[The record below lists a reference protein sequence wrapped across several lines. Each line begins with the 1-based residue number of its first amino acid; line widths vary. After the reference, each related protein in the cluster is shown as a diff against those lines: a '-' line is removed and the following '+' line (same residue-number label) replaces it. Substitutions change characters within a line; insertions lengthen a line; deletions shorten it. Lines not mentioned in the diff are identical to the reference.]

1 MMESRNAAPAP
12 PDRGHNRGPC
22 RLILWLADPRRAA
35 FRSNTAA
42 LWRAGGWLLVP
53 SLLGLLGSL
62 LLAPLAPVWSLVLLV
77 AAMLGAAGFLW
88 IAEHVQAAATSPL
101 IKSRS

>member
-1 MMESRNAAPAP
+1 
-12 PDRGHNRGPC
+12 
-22 RLILWLADPRRAA
+22 
-35 FRSNTAA
+35 
-42 LWRAGGWLLVP
+42 LVP
-53 SLLGLLGSL
+53 SLLGLIGSV

-101 IKSRS
+101 IKPRS